1 MAVNALG
8 DEIEG
13 STNPLGDTLVEE
25 PSAPSAPPTPAAP
38 TANDLGD
45 ELVTEPAPAP
55 AGRYDAMAEG
65 DSPFAPATPEPTFKI
80 SEGVDLS
87 GANEA
92 FAVSNAW
99 DNAALRRKHRD
110 ELIHKVGD
118 DELADLLIER
128 EKVTRKMVG
137 LADTKLTSEEKWDN
151 GKEWSQLAREQSVID
166 SKIRER
172 DAARPSIDTRRKTA
186 LAEAMARLSPDSPVK
201 LTLNGGLTV
210 ITSQGTPSKEDIQ
223 VANDFDAELRR
234 INEMELPAEKR
245 AELARSAAGG
255 STALSQFVG
264 SVAEQISGVT
274 GMTKRIFGADKKPG
288 DFESEMSEFG
298 SFAKE
303 IAAADTSGLAPVAR
317 GVGTVGGLMAG
328 GPGGRMG
335 LFVGALRAG
344 SEAYAEVLDQTG
356 DSAKAFKAAGETV
369 PGMLLFMGAGRVA
382 GGFAA
387 SLASES
393 GVAVKTLASFTGAT
407 LANVGS
413 SSVLRALGSEPGH
426 AGEAATPTLETLTA
440 DTLFAVFHAHGDYAK
455 ASTEARMKARAEL
468 LARGFRPEDFTA
480 PAEPPEG
487 KTPAEAVI
495 PEDPAVAA
503 ERQKEAARRQ
513 AVLDEAAKSAEA
525 GDMPMTAAALRAEA
539 AKEGATAAEP
549 PPAAPEPP
557 RVTEPAEPPSRPERP
572 PLSGPI
578 EEIHRPEVDLIS
590 RLRAP
595 YEPSKPEQASETSAS
610 PAAEPSLPEADRS
623 SATEDKGTGAAPESE
638 VPPLEYEQPE
648 RVKNRPPGEREEMV
662 TIKIP
667 EFDEA
672 WAGSESEKTYY
683 LWPDGTNDIA
693 GRRARFE
700 EWLKANPGVPIET
713 PEVHIGPDGTPS
725 FTNGRHRYA
734 VLRDAGERTMKVSM
748 SPESVENARKRGL
761 IVEESE
767 ARELTPQEQAEI
779 DAEMEREMR
788 EAEEDWRREQEDH
801 RAELEGEVRGMGGAY
816 ELLDIIRRIGGLPSL
831 DRDSSL
837 TGETRRLWE
846 TSKGRMMR
854 LVSKSQNLSLDQVR
868 QDLEQFGFKFDT
880 ADAMLEAIE
889 TRMVSG
895 KEVFGFEQGDESS
908 IYSSRKDKGA
918 GTMDLFGWDGTRP
931 EAPAEPGKRA
941 PRPPK
946 STLEEDRAAVVQA
959 KRAALGKAWTELVE
973 ADPWKFP
980 AVSISDLATKA
991 GMTLPETKELLTQ
1004 LHKEGKIVLSVGD
1017 WSLSSEAKR
1026 AGVIEIGGQRFLQVR
1041 PIGETVFESRTPPE
1055 AGSPV
1060 GEFRARLLDAAGKA
1074 KPEAE
1079 WDATGKQPPMID
1091 FERPDRPGSKVAI
1104 LNTREALTAAAER
1117 YRPETNS
1124 THVTRVAEVIEEAKR
1139 KVSGVHVV
1147 VVRNEGDLPARV
1159 RVRLDPRAVHEGIA
1173 NPGTGT
1179 VYIFAGNIS
1188 TPARALEV
1196 FLHEVVGHL
1205 GVEKIMKPAEWQAL
1219 VDSIIKRGSPEL
1231 DDIARK
1237 YTHATDGSELTPAEL
1252 NGVVAREVI
1261 ARLAEK
1267 PADNPTAWRKVVDAF
1282 RRAMRSLGIVKEW
1295 SENDIRDLLRRAAK
1309 VVEAKPGEAFVGGE
1323 DVIRPAVKDLGKEV
1337 EDHSPYA
1344 RDIENALHEALP
1356 EEHSRVAVDTYV
1368 KGKLNGDDW
1377 SIPLSPQERAVA
1389 ENILRYYQD
1398 KQDFAARNGVLDEVS
1413 RAVAERTRGKN
1424 LDLAERMAIFSAE
1437 VNKATAARTAPPEPP
1452 KVGEPAPV
1460 AHPGESGPT
1469 SIKNAVVDK
1478 ERAARGLP
1486 PALEPARRS
1495 FGTVWDE
1502 AMALIDRDSTVQDRL
1517 IAELEEN
1524 PRAATDTED
1533 ALLLHRQI
1541 ELQNS
1546 YDKAASDLL
1555 RANEANDAAGVEE
1568 AQGRV
1573 TDLSTRLLQL
1583 YNVGKS
1589 VGTATGRGLNARKM
1603 MANEDFS
1610 LAKMVTEKRVAN
1622 GGEPLKPEQHA
1633 EVVELHQKIADLQ
1646 KQVAAHEAARAEAES
1661 KTAADDAMKAMVEEA
1676 ERESKAKAPAEK
1688 KQSSQAVKKTLDLIT
1703 KKANEARERI
1713 RQRRGT
1719 LNVGLNPA
1727 ELLDYAIVGA
1737 EYFAKGAV
1745 SIGKFGAKLV
1755 LEFGDA
1761 VRPHIPEIFAKARQV
1776 AAEVRSER
1784 DLPAERT
1791 AIVEGIK
1798 ERVGEG
1804 DTLQDLG
1811 SYVRK
1816 LSLNLVRS
1824 GVTER
1829 EALIDAVHQD
1839 LQTIEPG
1846 ITRREAMDLISG
1858 YGDLKKL
1865 DPEKAKALLRDLKGQ
1880 MQQIGKLEDMAAGQA
1895 PKKTGVEQREKSD
1908 AERKLVAA
1916 VNEAKKKG
1924 GFTVTDPATQLRSAL
1939 AARERALTNEIKAV
1953 QEEIATG
1960 IRRKG
1965 SPPPS
1970 SPEIEALRTRLAD
1983 LRAQRDALMPKPGV
1997 TDSQR
2002 LAVAIRAADRAT
2014 AEYER
2019 QVREKDMG
2027 AGKGKPGPTSPEL
2040 EAAKARRDAAR
2051 AARDEFRALDAGL
2064 RQAKEDAR
2072 TAQLEASIA
2081 ELDRRLRTGDTD
2093 PVKRKAPLLTP
2104 EQEAL
2109 VSERD
2114 EMLKLLA
2121 KIRRNPKSDAEKQV
2135 ERLVKQINDL
2145 DARLASGNIGSKGKP
2160 AVPPLT
2166 PEAARLMGER
2176 DARVKALQALR
2187 DAAKVRLTPEEIALK
2202 RWKSATTN
2210 RIADLADRAAKGQ
2223 WDTPPRMPMKLDAA
2237 GQKLAFDLDQAKE
2250 AFNRGR
2256 FEDMLRRRS
2265 LPTKM
2270 LGTVGEV
2277 INTAR
2282 AVMTA
2287 FDLSAVLRQGGFIAV
2302 AHPVRALRAFPAMFR
2317 AFGSER
2323 GAHAVETE
2331 IASRPNADLYR
2342 QAKLDL
2348 TKRGTKLSD
2357 MEEAYMSRWASKIPL
2372 VGGSERA
2379 YRTFLNR
2386 LRADSFDAMVAGF
2399 TGRGGATLAEAQAI
2413 ANFVNV
2419 ATGRGRLGAKMAT
2432 AAVGLNHVF
2441 FAPRLVLSR
2450 FQLLTGQ
2457 PLWSGSAATRR
2468 AIAGEYARYLVGVA
2482 VVVALAQAA
2491 GADKM
2496 ETDPRS
2502 SNFGKLRWGNTRVDP
2517 FSGLLQATVVSSRV
2531 ITGETKTGKGKIS
2544 KLRTEPGE
2552 KRAFGQD
2559 DTGDVIGRFLRSKL
2573 SPVAGAGMDIASGRN
2588 VVGEPITPGM
2598 AATRMFVPMTFNEI
2612 YETMKEKGIP
2622 AGPAFAVLTIFGA
2635 GVQTYDEK
2643 AKKK

>member
-8 DEIEG
+8 DTIEG

-25 PSAPSAPPTPAAP
+25 PSAPAAPDAPAA
-38 TANDLGD
+38 NVIGD
-45 ELVTEPAPAP
+45 ELVTDDAPAPAP
-55 AGRYDAMAEG
+55 DRYATMAEG
-65 DSPFAPATPEPTFKI
+65 ASPFAPATPEPTFKI
-80 SEGVDLS
+80 SDGVDLS

-92 FAVSNAW
+92 FQVSNAW
-99 DNAALRRKHRD
+99 DNATLRRKNRD
-110 ELIHKVGD
+110 ELIRKVGD

-128 EKVTRKMVG
+128 ERVTRKMKDLG
-137 LADTKLTSEEKWDN
+137 NSKLTSEEQWNN
-151 GKEWSQLAREQSVID
+151 GREWRQLEKEQSLLD
-166 SKIRER
+166 SRIRER
-172 DAARPSIDTRRKTA
+172 DAARPSITTRRQTA
-186 LAEAMARLSPDSPVK
+186 LAEAQARLSPNSPVK
-201 LTLNGGLTV
+201 LTLNGGLSV
-210 ITSQGTPSKEDIQ
+210 LTSQGRPSESDMQ
-223 VANDFDAELRR
+223 VAKDFDAELRR

-245 AELARSAAGG
+245 AELARSVAGG

-264 SVAEQISGVT
+264 AVAEQISGVT
-274 GMTKRIFGADKKPG
+274 GMTKRLFGADKKPG
-288 DFESEMSEFG
+288 DFESELAEFG

-356 DSAKAFKAAGETV
+356 DSTKAFKAAGETV

-382 GGFAA
+382 GGFAS
-387 SLASES
+387 SLAGES
-393 GVAVKTLASFTGAT
+393 SVAVKTLASFTGAT

-413 SSVLRALGSEPGH
+413 SAVLRALGSEPGH
-426 AGEAATPTLETLTA
+426 AGEAAMPTLETLTA

-455 ASTEARMKARAEL
+455 ASTEARTKARAEL
-468 LARGFRPEDFTA
+468 LARGFKPEDLTA
-480 PAEPPEG
+480 PSEPPKG
-487 KTPAEAVI
+487 GTPAEAVI

-513 AVLDEAAKSAEA
+513 AVMDEAAKTAEA

-557 RVTEPAEPPSRPERP
+557 RVSEPSEPPSRPARP

-578 EEIHRPEVDLIS
+578 AEIHRPEVDLIS

-595 YEPSKPEQASETSAS
+595 YEPSKPEQTPEASS
-610 PAAEPSLPEADRS
+610 PAAAEPSLPEVTRS
-623 SATEDKGTGAAPESE
+623 ASPENEGTGEAPQGE
-638 VPPLEYEQPE
+638 VPPLEFDQPE
-648 RVKNRPPGEREEMV
+648 RVKKRPPGEREEMV

-672 WAGSESEKTYY
+672 WAGSESEKTFY

-713 PEVHIGPDGTPS
+713 PEVTIGPDGTPS

-767 ARELTPQEQAEI
+767 ARDLTPAEQAEI

-801 RAELEGEVRGMGGAY
+801 RSEVEEESRALGAN
-816 ELLDIIRRIGGLPSL
+816 EFLDVIRRLGGLPSL
-831 DRDSSL
+831 DRDASL

-846 TSKGRMMR
+846 ANKGHMMR
-854 LVSKSQNLSLDQVR
+854 LVSRAQNLTLDQLR
-868 QDLEQFGFKFDT
+868 QDLEQFGFRFET
-880 ADAMLEAIE
+880 ADQLLEALEDRI
-889 TRMVSG
+889 VSG
-895 KEVFGFEQGDESS
+895 KPNYAFEAGGDLGPM
-908 IYSSRKDKGA
+908 YGSRKDT

-931 EAPAEPGKRA
+931 EAPAELGKRL

-959 KRAALGKAWTELVE
+959 KRAALGKAWTELVD

-980 AVSISDLATKA
+980 AVAISDLARKA

-1017 WSLSSEAKR
+1017 WSLSNEAKR

-1041 PIGETVFESRTPPE
+1041 PIGETVFESKTPPE
-1055 AGSPV
+1055 AASPV

-1074 KPEAE
+1074 KPESE
-1079 WDATGKQPPMID
+1079 YDATGKQPPMID

-1237 YTHATDGSELTPAEL
+1237 YTHATDGSELTTAEL

-1295 SENDIRDLLRRAAK
+1295 SESDIRDLLRRAAK
-1309 VVEAKPGEAFVGGE
+1309 VVEAKPGESFVGGE

-1337 EDHSPYA
+1337 EENSPYA
-1344 RDIENALHEALP
+1344 RDIENALNEALP
-1356 EEHSRVAVDTYV
+1356 EEHSRAAVDAYV

-1377 SIPLSPQERAVA
+1377 TIPLSERERQVA
-1389 ENILRYYQD
+1389 DNILRYYQD
-1398 KQDFAARNGVLDEVS
+1398 KQDFAARNGVLDQVNA
-1413 RAVAERTRGKN
+1413 AVAERMRGKT

-1437 VNKATAARTAPPEPP
+1437 VNRATSGRTEPP
-1452 KVGEPAPV
+1452 KGEESAPT
-1460 AHPGESGPT
+1460 ARPGEKGPT
-1469 SIKNAVVDK
+1469 SIKNAVVDQ

-1495 FGTVWDE
+1495 FGSVWDD
-1502 AMALIDRDSTVQDRL
+1502 AMAVIDRDSTAQDRL

-1546 YDKAASDLL
+1546 YDKAAADLL
-1555 RANEANDAAGVEE
+1555 KANETGGDVEG
-1568 AQGRV
+1568 AQARV

-1633 EVVELHQKIADLQ
+1633 EVVELHNKIADLQ
-1646 KQVAAHEAARAEAES
+1646 RQVAEHEAARAEAES
-1661 KTAADDAMKAMVEEA
+1661 QAAANDAMKAMVDEA
-1676 ERESKAKAPAEK
+1676 EKESKGKAPTAK

-1713 RQRRGT
+1713 RQRRGN
-1719 LNVGLNPA
+1719 LNVGINPA
-1727 ELLDYAIVGA
+1727 ELLDYALVGA

-1755 LEFGDA
+1755 MEFGDA
-1761 VRPHIPEIFAKARQV
+1761 VRPHIPEIFAKSKQLSEEAK
-1776 AAEVRSER
+1776 SER
-1784 DLPAERT
+1784 DLPAERA

-1865 DPEKAKALLRDLKGQ
+1865 DPEKAKASLRDLKGQ

-1924 GFTVTDPATQLRSAL
+1924 GFQVTDPVTQLRSAL

-1960 IRRKG
+1960 QRRKTSAPPT
-1965 SPPPS
+1965 SPDV
-1970 SPEIEALRTRLAD
+1970 EALRTRLAD

-1997 TDSQR
+1997 TDEQR

-2019 QVREKDMG
+2019 QVRENDA
-2027 AGKGKPGPTSPEL
+2027 AGRKGGKSAVTSPEL

-2121 KIRRNPKSDAEKQV
+2121 KLRRNPKSDAEKQV

-2145 DARLASGNIGSKGKP
+2145 DARLASGSIASKGKP

-2176 DARVKALQALR
+2176 DARLKALQALR

-2210 RIADLADRAAKGQ
+2210 RIAELADRTAKGQ

-2265 LPTKM
+2265 LPAKI
-2270 LGTVGEV
+2270 LGTAGEI

-2287 FDLSAVLRQGGFIAV
+2287 FDLSAVLRQGGFIAL
-2302 AHPVRALRAFPAMFR
+2302 AHPARALRAFPAMFR
-2317 AFGSER
+2317 AFGSEA
-2323 GAHAVETE
+2323 GAHAVEAE
-2331 IASRPNADLYR
+2331 ISSRPNADLYR
-2342 QAKLDL
+2342 QSKLDL

-2357 MEEAYMSRWASKIPL
+2357 MEEAYMSRWAGKIPL

-2399 TGRGGATLAEAQAI
+2399 SGRGGATLAESQAI

-2419 ATGRGRLGAKMAT
+2419 ATGRGRLGSKMAT

-2457 PLWSGSAATRR
+2457 PLWSGSMATRR

-2531 ITGETKTGKGKIS
+2531 FSGETKTSKGKIS
-2544 KLRTEPGE
+2544 KLRTAPGE
-2552 KRAFGQD
+2552 KRGFGQD
-2559 DTGDVIGRFLRSKL
+2559 DTVDVIGRFLRSKL

-2612 YETMKEKGIP
+2612 YETMKEKGMP